1 MSLCDYCFAEVI
13 FMSLCRETQVSFTR
27 NVGFLIETRTFQPA
41 ET

>member
-13 FMSLCRETQVSFTR
+13 FMSLYWETLVSFTR
-27 NVGFLIETRTFQPA
+27 NVGFPIEKRTSQSA